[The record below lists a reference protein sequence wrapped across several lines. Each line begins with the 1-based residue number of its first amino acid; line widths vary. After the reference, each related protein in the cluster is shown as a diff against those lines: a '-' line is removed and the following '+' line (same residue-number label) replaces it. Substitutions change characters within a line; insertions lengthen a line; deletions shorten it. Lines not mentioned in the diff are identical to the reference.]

1 MWLYKHVS
9 QSRSQLAFIF
19 LLKQVWHD
27 DKVSFAFFSLSNF
40 FLSRKL
46 LFLMN
51 NCFLNQ
57 ILEMLIQTYTNFF
70 FFFFTPPQE
79 HGELNSCS
87 FFINVWNNKAQNEK
101 RMFKGF
107 VRYRSVFGL
116 LQRFHLE
123 HSERR
128 TVSRRVRHPSKVNS
142 GRLNF
147 FLLLFCSVYVN
158 LAFVHC
164 IDFYLCG
171 LCQTNPLRS
180 AINVAEMSRC
190 KLLGW

>member
-57 ILEMLIQTYTNFF
+57 TLEMLIQTYTNFF
-70 FFFFTPPQE
+70 FFFLPPPRSTGNWTPVPSLLMCE
-79 HGELNSCS
+79 TIKLRMKSGCS
-87 FFINVWNNKAQNEK
+87 RVSLDTEAFLVSY
-101 RMFKGF
+101 KGF
-107 VRYRSVFGL
+107 TWNTLKGEQSVVGL
-116 LQRFHLE
+116 DILQKLTAEDWTFSSFYFVVCTWIWLLC
-123 HSERR
+123 
-128 TVSRRVRHPSKVNS
+128 TVLIFTCVDCA
-142 GRLNF
+142 RLILCA
-147 FLLLFCSVYVN
+147 LL
-158 LAFVHC
+158 
-164 IDFYLCG
+164 
-171 LCQTNPLRS
+171 
-180 AINVAEMSRC
+180 
-190 KLLGW
+190 